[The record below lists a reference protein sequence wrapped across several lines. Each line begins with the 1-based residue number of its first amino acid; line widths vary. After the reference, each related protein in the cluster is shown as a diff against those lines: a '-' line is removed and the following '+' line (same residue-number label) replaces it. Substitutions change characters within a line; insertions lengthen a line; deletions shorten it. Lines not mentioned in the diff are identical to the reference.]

1 MSKVFFFYQ
10 KKIISQKTNYLK
22 TFQTCACAVGCVKN
36 QFFCQINFPKLVM
49 CGNMCQ
55 DVPHF
60 FLGFLSKNSVSA
72 SHYKIWSLLT
82 NIWCFRVNIP
92 HRTAAWITKFFQQK
106 VIAAPIESNFFS
118 CEAAALYLIISLT
131 HWLTHWLT
139 HSPLRFY
146 LPI

>member
-1 MSKVFFFYQ
+1 
-10 KKIISQKTNYLK
+10 
-22 TFQTCACAVGCVKN
+22 
-36 QFFCQINFPKLVM
+36 M

-106 VIAAPIESNFFS
+106 VIAAPIESIFFNQLFR
-118 CEAAALYLIISLT
+118 AALHLVSFDESEKMLTSTKFVHNCVSQTNSNRVSHIQAKSNIIEKNWT
-131 HWLTHWLT
+131 I
-139 HSPLRFY
+139 RFQQSKKMKTQ
-146 LPI
+146 PIYVKLN

>member
-1 MSKVFFFYQ
+1 MDEIESSISWMWWLLWGGLWKTLRQILNIQTKFSINLF
-10 KKIISQKTNYLK
+10 KIEHL
-22 TFQTCACAVGCVKN
+22 CPLGCVKN

-118 CEAAALYLIISLT
+118 MVP
-131 HWLTHWLT
+131 W
-139 HSPLRFY
+139 
-146 LPI
+146 